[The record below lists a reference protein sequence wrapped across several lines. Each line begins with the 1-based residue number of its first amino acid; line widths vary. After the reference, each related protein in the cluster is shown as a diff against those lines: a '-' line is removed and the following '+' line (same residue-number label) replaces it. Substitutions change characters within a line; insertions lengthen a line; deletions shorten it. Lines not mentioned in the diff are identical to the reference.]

1 MNQLPDENQ
10 KRFVA
15 VISKKVEVGRAV
27 NIVGHLSVSLANQLS
42 DGDAVY
48 NDYND
53 YHDLDDN
60 VHPNISHY
68 PFIVLRSDNSN
79 KIRKLRQE
87 ALDKSIPFSD
97 FTHTMVEGGS
107 EVQQQTTKN
116 TLEAE
121 LEYLGIC
128 LFGETETLRELTK
141 KFSLYR

>member
-27 NIVGHLSVSLANQLS
+27 NVLGHLSVSLANQLS
-42 DGDAVY
+42 DGDAICT
-48 NDYND
+48 D
-53 YHDLDDN
+53 YHDLDGN

>member
-27 NIVGHLSVSLANQLS
+27 NVLGHLSVSLASQLS

-48 NDYND
+48 TD
-53 YHDLDDN
+53 YHDLDGN
-60 VHPNISHY
+60 LHPNISHY
-68 PFIVLRSDNSN
+68 PFIALRADNSN

-87 ALDKSIPFSD
+87 ALDRGIPFSD

-116 TLEAE
+116 TSEAE

-128 LFGETETLRELTK
+128 LFGETENLRELTK

>member
-15 VISKKVEVGRAV
+15 VINKKVEVGRAV
-27 NIVGHLSVSLANQLS
+27 NVLGHLSVSLANQLS
-42 DGDAVY
+42 DGDAIY
-48 NDYND
+48 IDYQ
-53 YHDLDDN
+53 DLDGN

-68 PFIVLRSDNSN
+68 PFIVLRADNSN

-87 ALDKSIPFSD
+87 ALDKGILFSD

>member
-27 NIVGHLSVSLANQLS
+27 NVLGHLSVSLTNLLS
-42 DGDAVY
+42 DDDAVY
-48 NDYND
+48 TD
-53 YHDLDDN
+53 YHDLDGN

-68 PFIVLRSDNSN
+68 PFIALRADNSN

-87 ALDKSIPFSD
+87 VLDKGIPFSD

-116 TLEAE
+116 TPEAE

>member
-1 MNQLPDENQ
+1 MNQLLDENQ

-27 NIVGHLSVSLANQLS
+27 NVLGHLSVSLANQLS
-42 DGDAVY
+42 GGDAVY
-48 NDYND
+48 TDYR
-53 YHDLDDN
+53 DLDGN

-68 PFIVLRSDNSN
+68 PFIVLRADNSN

-87 ALDKSIPFSD
+87 VLYKGIPFSD
-97 FTHTMVEGGS
+97 FTQTMVEGGS
-107 EVQQQTTKN
+107 EIQQQTTKN
-116 TLEAE
+116 TPEAE

>member
-27 NIVGHLSVSLANQLS
+27 NVLGHLSVSLANQLS

-48 NDYND
+48 TDYR
-53 YHDLDDN
+53 DLDGN

-68 PFIVLRSDNSN
+68 PFIVLRADNSN

-87 ALDKSIPFSD
+87 ALDKGIPFSD
-97 FTHTMVEGGS
+97 FTHIMVEGGS

-116 TLEAE
+116 TPEAE

>member
-27 NIVGHLSVSLANQLS
+27 NVLGHLSVSLANQLS

-48 NDYND
+48 TDYR
-53 YHDLDDN
+53 DLDGN

-68 PFIVLRSDNSN
+68 PFIVLRADNSN

-87 ALDKSIPFSD
+87 AFDKSIRFSD

-116 TLEAE
+116 TPEAE
-121 LEYLGIC
+121 LQYLGIC

>member
-27 NIVGHLSVSLANQLS
+27 NVLGHLSVSLANQLS

-48 NDYND
+48 TD
-53 YHDLDDN
+53 YHDLDGN

-68 PFIVLRSDNSN
+68 PFIVLRADNSN

-87 ALDKSIPFSD
+87 ALDRGMPFSN
-97 FTHTMVEGGS
+97 FTDTMVEGGS
-107 EVQQQTTKN
+107 EVQQQNTKN
-116 TLEAE
+116 TPEAE

>member
-15 VISKKVEVGRAV
+15 VVSKKVEVGRAV
-27 NIVGHLSVSLANQLS
+27 NVLGHLSVSLANQLS
-42 DGDAVY
+42 DDDAVY
-48 NDYND
+48 TD
-53 YHDLDDN
+53 YHDLDGN
-60 VHPNISHY
+60 LHPNISHY
-68 PFIVLRSDNSN
+68 PFIVLRADNSN

-87 ALDKSIPFSD
+87 ALDRGIPFSD

-116 TLEAE
+116 TSEAE

>member
-1 MNQLPDENQ
+1 MNQLPNENQ

-27 NIVGHLSVSLANQLS
+27 NVLGHLSVSLANLLS
-42 DGDAVY
+42 DDDAVY
-48 NDYND
+48 TN
-53 YHDLDDN
+53 YHDLDGN
-60 VHPNISHY
+60 LHPNISHY
-68 PFIVLRSDNSN
+68 PFIVLRADNSN

-87 ALDKSIPFSD
+87 ALDRGIPFSD

-116 TLEAE
+116 TSEAE

-128 LFGETETLRELTK
+128 LFGETENLRELTK

>member
-1 MNQLPDENQ
+1 MWIDCIEG
-10 KRFVA
+10 A
-15 VISKKVEVGRAV
+15 VISKKVEVGHAV
-27 NIVGHLSVSLANQLS
+27 NVLGHLSVSLANQLS
-42 DGDAVY
+42 DGNAVY
-48 NDYND
+48 TD
-53 YHDLDDN
+53 YHDLDGN

-68 PFIVLRSDNSN
+68 PLIVLRADNSN

-97 FTHTMVEGGS
+97 FTHTMIEGGS
-107 EVQQQTTKN
+107 EVQQQATQN
-116 TLEAE
+116 TAEAN

>member
-27 NIVGHLSVSLANQLS
+27 NVLGHLSVSLASQLS

-48 NDYND
+48 IDYND
-53 YHDLDDN
+53 LDGN

-68 PFIVLRSDNSN
+68 PFIVLRADNSN

-87 ALDKSIPFSD
+87 ALDKDIPFSD

-116 TLEAE
+116 TPEAE
-121 LEYLGIC
+121 LENLGIC

>member
-27 NIVGHLSVSLANQLS
+27 NVLGHLSVSLANQLS
-42 DGDAVY
+42 DDDAVY
-48 NDYND
+48 TD
-53 YHDLDDN
+53 YHDLDGN
-60 VHPNISHY
+60 LHPNISHY
-68 PFIVLRSDNSN
+68 PFIVLRADSSN

-87 ALDKSIPFSD
+87 ALDRGIPFSD

-116 TLEAE
+116 TSEAE

>member
-27 NIVGHLSVSLANQLS
+27 NVLGHLSVSLANQLS
-42 DGDAVY
+42 DGDAIY
-48 NDYND
+48 TD
-53 YHDLDDN
+53 YHDLDGN

-68 PFIVLRSDNSN
+68 PFIVLRADNSN

-87 ALDKSIPFSD
+87 ALDKGILFSD

-107 EVQQQTTKN
+107 EIQQQTTKN

-128 LFGETETLRELTK
+128 LFGETENLRELTK

>member
-27 NIVGHLSVSLANQLS
+27 NVLGHLSVSLANQLS
-42 DGDAVY
+42 DGDAIY
-48 NDYND
+48 IDYQ
-53 YHDLDDN
+53 DLDGN

-68 PFIVLRSDNSN
+68 PFIVLRADNSN

-87 ALDKSIPFSD
+87 ALDKGILFSD

>member
-27 NIVGHLSVSLANQLS
+27 NVLGHLSVSLANQLS
-42 DGDAVY
+42 DDDEVY
-48 NDYND
+48 TD
-53 YHDLDDN
+53 YHDLDGN
-60 VHPNISHY
+60 LHPNISHY
-68 PFIVLRSDNSN
+68 PFIVLRADNSN

-87 ALDKSIPFSD
+87 ALDKSIPSSD

-107 EVQQQTTKN
+107 EIQQQTTKN
-116 TLEAE
+116 TPEAE

>member
-27 NIVGHLSVSLANQLS
+27 NVLGHLSVSLANQLS

-48 NDYND
+48 ID
-53 YHDLDDN
+53 YHDLDGN

-68 PFIVLRSDNSN
+68 PFIVLRADNSN

-107 EVQQQTTKN
+107 EIQQQTTKN
-116 TLEAE
+116 TAEAN

>member
-1 MNQLPDENQ
+1 MTQLPDENQ

-27 NIVGHLSVSLANQLS
+27 NVLGHLSVSLANQLS
-42 DGDAVY
+42 DGDAIY
-48 NDYND
+48 ID
-53 YHDLDDN
+53 YHDLDGN

-68 PFIVLRSDNSN
+68 PFIVLRADNSN

-87 ALDKSIPFSD
+87 ALDKGILFSD

-128 LFGETETLRELTK
+128 LFGETENLRELTK

>member
-27 NIVGHLSVSLANQLS
+27 NVLGHLSVSLASQLS

-48 NDYND
+48 TD
-53 YHDLDDN
+53 YHDLDGN
-60 VHPNISHY
+60 LHPNISHY
-68 PFIVLRSDNSN
+68 PFIVLRADNSN

-87 ALDKSIPFSD
+87 ALDRGIPFSD

-116 TLEAE
+116 TSEAK

-128 LFGETETLRELTK
+128 LFGETENLRELTK
-141 KFSLYR
+141 RFSLYR

>member
-27 NIVGHLSVSLANQLS
+27 NVLGHLSVSLADQLS

-48 NDYND
+48 TD
-53 YHDLDDN
+53 YHDLDGN

-68 PFIVLRSDNSN
+68 PFIVLRADNSN
-79 KIRKLRQE
+79 KIKKLRQE
-87 ALDKSIPFSD
+87 ALDKDIPFSD

-116 TLEAE
+116 TSEAE

-128 LFGETETLRELTK
+128 LFGEIETLRELTK

>member
-27 NIVGHLSVSLANQLS
+27 NVVGHLSVSLANQLS

-48 NDYND
+48 TD

-68 PFIVLRSDNSN
+68 PFIVLRADNAN

-87 ALDKSIPFSD
+87 VLDKGIPFSD

-107 EVQQQTTKN
+107 EIQQQTTKN
-116 TLEAE
+116 TPEAE

>member
-27 NIVGHLSVSLANQLS
+27 NVLGHLSVSLANQLS
-42 DGDAVY
+42 DDDAVY
-48 NDYND
+48 TD
-53 YHDLDDN
+53 YHDLDGN
-60 VHPNISHY
+60 LHPNISHY
-68 PFIVLRSDNSN
+68 PFIVLRADNSN

-87 ALDKSIPFSD
+87 ALDRGIPFSD

-116 TLEAE
+116 TSEAE

-128 LFGETETLRELTK
+128 LFGETENLRELTK

>member
-27 NIVGHLSVSLANQLS
+27 NVLGHLSVSLANQLS

-48 NDYND
+48 TDYQ
-53 YHDLDDN
+53 DLDGN

-68 PFIVLRSDNSN
+68 PFIVLRADNSS

-87 ALDKSIPFSD
+87 VLDKGIPFSD

-116 TLEAE
+116 TPEAE

-128 LFGETETLRELTK
+128 LFGNTETLRGLTK

>member
-27 NIVGHLSVSLANQLS
+27 NVLGHLSVSLASQLS

-48 NDYND
+48 TD
-53 YHDLDDN
+53 YHDLDGN

-68 PFIVLRSDNSN
+68 PFIILRADNSN

-107 EVQQQTTKN
+107 EVQQQNTKN
-116 TLEAE
+116 TSEAE

>member
-27 NIVGHLSVSLANQLS
+27 NVLGHLSVSLANQLS
-42 DGDAVY
+42 DGDTVY
-48 NDYND
+48 TDYQ
-53 YHDLDDN
+53 DLDGN

-68 PFIVLRSDNSN
+68 PFIVLRADNSS

-87 ALDKSIPFSD
+87 VLDKGIPFSD

-116 TLEAE
+116 TSEAE

>member
-27 NIVGHLSVSLANQLS
+27 NVLGHLSVSLASQLS

-48 NDYND
+48 TD
-53 YHDLDDN
+53 YHDLDGN

-68 PFIVLRSDNSN
+68 PFIVLRADNSN

-87 ALDKSIPFSD
+87 SLDKSIPFSD

-116 TLEAE
+116 TSEAE

-141 KFSLYR
+141 KYSLYR

>member
-27 NIVGHLSVSLANQLS
+27 NVVGHLSVSLANQLS
-42 DGDAVY
+42 DGDTVY
-48 NDYND
+48 TD
-53 YHDLDDN
+53 YHDLDGN

-68 PFIVLRSDNSN
+68 PFIVLRADNAN

-87 ALDKSIPFSD
+87 ALDKSILFSD

-128 LFGETETLRELTK
+128 LFSETETLRELTK

>member
-27 NIVGHLSVSLANQLS
+27 NVLGHLSVSLANQLS

-48 NDYND
+48 ID
-53 YHDLDDN
+53 YHDLDGN

-68 PFIVLRSDNSN
+68 PFIVLRADNSN

-87 ALDKSIPFSD
+87 ALDKDIPFSD
-97 FTHTMVEGGS
+97 FTHTMVVGGS
-107 EVQQQTTKN
+107 EIQQQTTKN
-116 TLEAE
+116 TPEAD

>member
-1 MNQLPDENQ
+1 MNQLPDEKQ

-27 NIVGHLSVSLANQLS
+27 NVLGHLSVSLANQLS
-42 DGDAVY
+42 DDDAVY
-48 NDYND
+48 TD
-53 YHDLDDN
+53 YHDLDGN
-60 VHPNISHY
+60 LHPNISHY
-68 PFIVLRSDNSN
+68 PFIVLRADNSN
-79 KIRKLRQE
+79 KIRNLRQE
-87 ALDKSIPFSD
+87 ALDKGIPFSD

-116 TLEAE
+116 TSEAE

>member
-1 MNQLPDENQ
+1 MNQLPDESQ

-15 VISKKVEVGRAV
+15 VISKKVEVGRAANV
-27 NIVGHLSVSLANQLS
+27 LGHLSVSLANLLS
-42 DGDAVY
+42 DDDAVY
-48 NDYND
+48 TD
-53 YHDLDDN
+53 YHDLDGN

-68 PFIVLRSDNSN
+68 PFIVLRADNSN

-116 TLEAE
+116 TSEAE

>member
-27 NIVGHLSVSLANQLS
+27 NVLGHLSVSLANQLS

-48 NDYND
+48 IDYQ
-53 YHDLDDN
+53 DLDGN

-68 PFIVLRSDNSN
+68 PFIVLRADNSN

-87 ALDKSIPFSD
+87 AHDKGILFSD

>member
-27 NIVGHLSVSLANQLS
+27 NVLGHLSVSLANQLF

-48 NDYND
+48 TDYR
-53 YHDLDDN
+53 DLDGN

-68 PFIVLRSDNSN
+68 PFIVLRADNSN

-87 ALDKSIPFSD
+87 ALDKGIPFSD

-116 TLEAE
+116 TSEAE

>member
-15 VISKKVEVGRAV
+15 VVSKKVEVGRAV
-27 NIVGHLSVSLANQLS
+27 NVLGHLSVSLANQLS

-48 NDYND
+48 TDYR
-53 YHDLDDN
+53 DLDGN

-68 PFIVLRSDNSN
+68 PFIVLRADNSN

-87 ALDKSIPFSD
+87 ALDKSIPFSG
-97 FTHTMVEGGS
+97 FTHTMVEGRS
-107 EVQQQTTKN
+107 EVQQQITKN
-116 TLEAE
+116 TPEAE